1 MERLFAIAKIVQ
13 ATGLNGEVRL
23 RSLSRYFSDY
33 MGRHPLY
40 LGFSEDLAREIRLEE
55 QANSGKR
62 ERYQFRGINT
72 REEAEALIGQ
82 IVFVNVPEDDFI
94 NLSSD
99 NLIDFDVIT
108 NTGEHVGVLVDILM
122 LPANDVYVIESG
134 NREILIP
141 VIPEI
146 INGVDEEDGC
156 IVITPMD
163 GLLD

>member
-1 MERLFAIAKIVQ
+1 MERLFAIAKITQ
-13 ATGLNGEVRL
+13 ATGLDGEVRL
-23 RSLSRYFSDY
+23 RSLSRYFDDY
-33 MGRHPLY
+33 MDNHPLF
-40 LGFSEDLAREIRLEE
+40 LGFSEDLAREIRLDRHIRG
-55 QANSGKR
+55 GKR
-62 ERYQFRGINT
+62 QRFHFSGIDT
-72 REEAEALIGQ
+72 REDAEALIGQ

-99 NLIDFDVIT
+99 SLIDYDVIT
-108 NTGEHVGVLVDILM
+108 STGEHIGVLVDILM

-146 INGVDEEDGC
+146 VDGIDDEEGS